1 MVFVLRR
8 GDHFGACVPIFEPSS
23 APTTESDVP
32 KQTDKL
38 RAKADEYEKL
48 ADAAVDP
55 EEKKRLKG
63 LAKAARNI
71 APPRGDPA

>member
-1 MVFVLRR
+1 MRAHIRAF
-8 GDHFGACVPIFEPSS
+8 I
-23 APTTESDVP
+23 APTTEIEVP

-38 RAKADEYEKL
+38 RSKADEYEKL

-55 EEKKRLKG
+55 DEKKRLKG
-63 LAKAARNI
+63 LAKVARNM

>member
-1 MVFVLRR
+1 MR
-8 GDHFGACVPIFEPSS
+8 
-23 APTTESDVP
+23 

-55 EEKKRLKG
+55 EEKRRLKG
-63 LAKAARNI
+63 LAKAARNM